1 MSRSLPAQFST
12 QPTLVSALCPKAGC
26 WKGTGFEDAQSPLL
40 PPELFHQGHFPP
52 GLSAS
57 AAPPTRA
64 FPSDPAPGYASRFK
78 GSSPRFLALGLS
90 TSGAPPTKVPRIRA
104 LHQGFFPPELPASR
118 ALPRGSSHQGFPPQE
133 LFPPRFLASGLC
145 PSGTSIFLMLAA
157 RGSRPQSQRPGLLS
171 HSDTGAARSMPP
183 CLSCRRS
190 PALGYGRE
198 SWSEGSRTPP
208 DHHPKNPK
216 YDLGAT
222 THPSALP
229 KAQAG

>member
-26 WKGTGFEDAQSPLL
+26 WKGTGFEDARSPLL

-52 GLSAS
+52 G
-57 AAPPTRA
+57 A
-64 FPSDPAPGYASRFK
+64 FRIS
-78 GSSPRFLALGLS
+78 GSSHQSFSIRSCSRLRFPLQGLLP
-90 TSGAPPTKVPRIRA
+90 AVPRIRA

-145 PSGTSIFLMLAA
+145 PSGTSIFLMLTA

-198 SWSEGSRTPP
+198 SRSEGSRTPP

>member
-1 MSRSLPAQFST
+1 MSRSLPAPVQHPANPGVGTMPKGRMLEGHRIRRRSI
-12 QPTLVSALCPKAGC
+12 PTPS
-26 WKGTGFEDAQSPLL
+26 
-40 PPELFHQGHFPP
+40 
-52 GLSAS
+52 
-57 AAPPTRA
+57 TRA
-64 FPSDPAPGYASRFK
+64 FPSGALPTRAFRIS
-78 GSSPRFLALGLS
+78 GSSHQSFSIRSCSRLRFPLQGLLP
-90 TSGAPPTKVPRIRA
+90 AVPRIRA

-145 PSGTSIFLMLAA
+145 PSGTSIFLMLTA
-157 RGSRPQSQRPGLLS
+157 RESRPQSQRPGLLS

-222 THPSALP
+222 THPPGPP
-229 KAQAG
+229 KTQTG

>member
-1 MSRSLPAQFST
+1 MLEGHRIRRRSI
-12 QPTLVSALCPKAGC
+12 PTPS
-26 WKGTGFEDAQSPLL
+26 
-40 PPELFHQGHFPP
+40 
-52 GLSAS
+52 
-57 AAPPTRA
+57 TRA
-64 FPSDPAPGYASRFK
+64 FPSGALPTRAFRIS
-78 GSSPRFLALGLS
+78 GSSHQSFSIRSCSRLRFPLQGL
-90 TSGAPPTKVPRIRA
+90 
-104 LHQGFFPPELPASR
+104 FPPGLFHQILLPATLPASR

-145 PSGTSIFLMLAA
+145 PSGTSIFLMLTA

-198 SWSEGSRTPP
+198 SRSEGSRTPP

-222 THPSALP
+222 THPSGPP
-229 KAQAG
+229 KTQTG

>member
-1 MSRSLPAQFST
+1 MDRHESTTAPPGSVTCAGHSCVHCHESITARPSSAPSQPWCRHYAQR
-12 QPTLVSALCPKAGC
+12 QDAG
-26 WKGTGFEDAQSPLL
+26 G
-40 PPELFHQGHFPP
+40 PPDSKRLNPHSFHQSF
-52 GLSAS
+52 S
-57 AAPPTRA
+57 
-64 FPSDPAPGYASRFK
+64 
-78 GSSPRFLALGLS
+78 
-90 TSGAPPTKVPRIRA
+90 IR
-104 LHQGFFPPELPASR
+104 GT
-118 ALPRGSSHQGFPPQE
+118 SHQGFPHQR
-133 LFPPRFLASGLC
+133 LLPPRFLASGLC

>member
-1 MSRSLPAQFST
+1 MDRHESTTAPPGSVTCADHSCVHCHESITARPSSAPSQPWCRHYAQRQDAGGPPDSKRLNPHSFHQSFSIR
-12 QPTLVSALCPKAGC
+12 
-26 WKGTGFEDAQSPLL
+26 GTSHQGFPHQRLL
-40 PPELFHQGHFPP
+40 PPELFHQI
-52 GLSAS
+52 LL
-57 AAPPTRA
+57 
-64 FPSDPAPGYASRFK
+64 PA
-78 GSSPRFLALGLS
+78 
-90 TSGAPPTKVPRIRA
+90 T
-104 LHQGFFPPELPASR
+104 LPASR